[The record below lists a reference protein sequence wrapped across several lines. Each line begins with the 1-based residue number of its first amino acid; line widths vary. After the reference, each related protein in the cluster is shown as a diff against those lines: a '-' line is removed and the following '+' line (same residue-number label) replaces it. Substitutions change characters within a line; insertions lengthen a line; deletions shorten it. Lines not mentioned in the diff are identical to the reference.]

1 MEEKRHP
8 YSPLVESKSADY
20 FDHERQ
26 EVLNAIQKAG
36 ITQASNVLE
45 LGCSSGRFGSRLS
58 KILKAGCYVGLD
70 SSEDAI
76 LIAAQHLDRAL
87 VCDLNTAE
95 PSDLDLHEEEFDL
108 LVALDV
114 LEHLYD
120 PWQALTRFTA
130 CLKPGGFAVVSVPNI
145 QNIAIL
151 NGLAHGQWQYQTEG
165 ILDATHIRFFT
176 RSTAVQLLTGVGLQI
191 VQLGAI
197 LNPNPA
203 DLQIA
208 DKDNHLN
215 LGRISLHGLS
225 RDESMAFFV
234 FQYILIGQRIG

>member
-1 MEEKRHP
+1 
-8 YSPLVESKSADY
+8 VESKSSDY
-20 FDHERQ
+20 FDHERT
-26 EVLNAIQKAG
+26 EVLDAIQKAG
-36 ITQASNVLE
+36 ITRASNVLE
-45 LGCSSGRFGSRLS
+45 LGCSSGRFGGRLS
-58 KILKAGCYVGLD
+58 KILQADHYVGLD
-70 SSEDAI
+70 YSEDAI
-76 LIAAQHLDRAL
+76 LTASEHLDRAL

-95 PSDLDLHEEEFDL
+95 PSDLELKEEEFDL

-151 NGLAHGQWQYQTEG
+151 NGLAHGQWQYQSEG

-176 RSTAVQLLTGVGLQI
+176 RATAVQLLTGAGLEI
-191 VQLGAI
+191 IQLGAI

-203 DLQIA
+203 DLQIT
-208 DKDNHLN
+208 DEDNHLN
-215 LGRISLHGLS
+215 LGRFSLHALS

-234 FQYILIGQRIG
+234 FQYILVGQRIR

>member
-1 MEEKRHP
+1 MGEKRHP
-8 YSPLVESKSADY
+8 YSPLVESKSPDY

-26 EVLNAIQKAG
+26 EVLNAIRQAG
-36 ITQASNVLE
+36 ITEASHVLE

-58 KILKAGCYVGLD
+58 RILKADRYVGLD
-70 SSEDAI
+70 YSEDAI
-76 LIAAQHLDRAL
+76 LTATQHLDRAL
-87 VCDLNTAE
+87 VCDLNTAS
-95 PSDLDLHEEEFDL
+95 PSDLGLPDEEFDL

-120 PWQALTRFTA
+120 PWQALTRFAA

-151 NGLAHGQWQYQTEG
+151 NGLAHGQWHYQREG

-176 RSTAVQLLTGVGLQI
+176 RATAVQLLAGAGFDI

-203 DLQIA
+203 ELQIT

-215 LGRISLHGLS
+215 LGRFSLHGLS

-234 FQYILIGQRIG
+234 FQYIMVGQRKR